1 MSRKTSQAGEA
12 EIGATDR
19 AQRQSL
25 HAHDGAGR
33 AQQQT
38 PEIISENKQT
48 DTFSADRG
56 RPETLGDIIDEAH
69 RNVPEEGSGVVKPIH
84 EGRLFEHLGVVMVS
98 TPSAAC
104 ARHARDDA
112 R

>member
-48 DTFSADRG
+48 DTFSAD
-56 RPETLGDIIDEAH
+56 
-69 RNVPEEGSGVVKPIH
+69 K
-84 EGRLFEHLGVVMVS
+84 GRLLALYKGFRGQTDGRTPLARTEAGRKRLGTSS
-98 TPSAAC
+98 TRPIATSPKKAVAL
-104 ARHARDDA
+104 
-112 R
+112 